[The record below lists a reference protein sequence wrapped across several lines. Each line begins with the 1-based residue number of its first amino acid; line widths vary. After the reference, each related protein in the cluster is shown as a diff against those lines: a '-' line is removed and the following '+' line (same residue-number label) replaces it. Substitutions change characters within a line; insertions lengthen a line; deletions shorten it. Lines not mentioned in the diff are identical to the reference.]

1 MMDKHF
7 ILTLGRSGSNALV
20 DLINQHPNAVN
31 YGELLGDWN
40 LIQQWRNRLGL
51 WRGKDAAYLDG
62 MLSNGAPLRTVNCL
76 RNLRKITSGKKVE
89 NKRYNAIQTV
99 GAKDFTHLF
108 AQPPALSNYLRDRPD
123 IKVVGLY
130 RHDLV
135 ARFISWKLLEHTGTV
150 KHTLGD
156 KPSSAQIE
164 LNTDT
169 LLRDLTVVTDEAAKL
184 EQMMALLPASQVFR
198 IQYEAFF
205 FDEDAMKRTV
215 QDMFE
220 FLGLPPHPVQ
230 MRARKINTHNLR
242 KTVLNY
248 DACLEVLYGTP
259 FEEAFHAAG

>member
-1 MMDKHF
+1 MDQHF

-51 WRGKDAAYLDG
+51 WPDQDAAYLDG
-62 MLSNGAPLRTVNCL
+62 MLSNGAPLRTVNSL
-76 RNLRKITSGKKVE
+76 RNLRKMAAGKKGE
-89 NKRYNAIQTV
+89 NKRYSDIQTV

-108 AQPPALSNYLRDRPD
+108 AQPPALSNYLHDRPE

-130 RHDLV
+130 RNDLV

-156 KPSSAQIE
+156 KPSSAQIR
-164 LNTDT
+164 LDTDT
-169 LLRDLTVVTDEAAKL
+169 LLRDLTVVADEASKL
-184 EQMMALLPASQVFR
+184 EKMLELLTPSQVFR
-198 IQYEAFF
+198 IEYEAFF
-205 FDEDAMKRTV
+205 FDDDVMKSTV
-215 QDMFE
+215 QEMFA
-220 FLGLPPHPVQ
+220 FLGLPPHPFQ
-230 MRARKINTHNLR
+230 MRARKINNHKLR

-248 DACLEVLYGTP
+248 EACLEALNGTP
-259 FEEAFHAAG
+259 FEEAFRATG